1 MADTLDKFA
10 AVPTSQKIALL
21 IFIMVGIGAAWY
33 FLMYEESLG
42 KISKENARV
51 PVLAKELS
59 AERDVADH
67 LEEHRAEIQELKR
80 LRDEMRSRLPDNAE
94 IAELLQQ
101 IHSQAKIVGLEISR
115 FERGEMLREALYARI
130 PVKMILTGTFSQI
143 ASFYFNLGQLQRIV
157 NVQDI
162 ELTTIRRGSD
172 VAEERLV
179 ANCVATTYQYIP
191 GAELDAP
198 ASAGGKK

>member
-1 MADTLDKFA
+1 
-10 AVPTSQKIALL
+10 
-21 IFIMVGIGAAWY
+21 
-33 FLMYEESLG
+33 
-42 KISKENARV
+42 
-51 PVLAKELS
+51 
-59 AERDVADH
+59 H
-67 LEEHRAEIQELKR
+67 LEERRNEIQELKR

-172 VAEERLV
+172 VSEERLV

-191 GAELDAP
+191 GAETAAAAP
-198 ASAGGKK
+198 ASAAAGGKK